1 MKITIDGRA
10 VDEAEVS
17 GQSLEEMLIDI
28 MTRHM
33 PEDHLARR
41 VMVNGERYAEEV
53 PHDAAQV
60 PRTDIDRLEVQTI
73 SRREIASEF
82 MTHGPAIL
90 GTIIEAAPKVA
101 ELFRVAD
108 ESEANEHYLTFLQTL
123 QEFLMMINLTTK
135 ALGIDPGREFV
146 QGRTLAQEGEEL
158 NRIVNEMLSVQEE
171 QDWVLLAD
179 LIEYDLHEVLR
190 RWQEG
195 MPSLQAEGH

>member
-1 MKITIDGRA
+1 MKITINGQA
-10 VDEAEVS
+10 VNEAEVS
-17 GQSLEEMLIDI
+17 GQSLEEVLIDI
-28 MTRHM
+28 MSRHM

-41 VMVNGERYAEEV
+41 VLVNGERYVEEV

-60 PRTDIDRLEVQTI
+60 PRTDIDRLEVITI
-73 SRREIASEF
+73 SRQEIASEF

-90 GTIIEAAPKVA
+90 GTMIEAAPKVA

-135 ALGIDPGREFV
+135 ALGIDPETPFV

-158 NRIVNEMLSVQEE
+158 NRIVNEMLGVQEE
-171 QDWVLLAD
+171 RDWVLLAD
-179 LIEYDLHEVLR
+179 LIEYDLFEVLQ

-195 MPSLQAEGH
+195 MPSLQGGE